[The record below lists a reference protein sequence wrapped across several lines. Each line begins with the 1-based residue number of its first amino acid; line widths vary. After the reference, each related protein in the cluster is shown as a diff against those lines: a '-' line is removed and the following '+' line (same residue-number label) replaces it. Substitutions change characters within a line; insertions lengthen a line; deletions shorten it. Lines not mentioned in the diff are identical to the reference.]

1 MTFLL
6 WVAPTPRLWAGSSF
20 HPHGSFPPVEHLGL
34 LLEAP
39 VWASLMDGLRS
50 PTKKAPSLPPSLS
63 ASSFSALVHVC
74 PFRLR
79 FKTRQQRKRSF
90 KGNLLFYCIPEVCA
104 DHNSEDNALF
114 VLIKNLCESAHDI
127 QSEEPA
133 SQPGG
138 RRRAGPERVRT
149 VVSRLQLQVHL
160 DTSGLTNDL
169 QSPLHVLV

>member
-39 VWASLMDGLRS
+39 VGPVWWTDSAAQQR
-50 PTKKAPSLPPSLS
+50 KLPPSLS